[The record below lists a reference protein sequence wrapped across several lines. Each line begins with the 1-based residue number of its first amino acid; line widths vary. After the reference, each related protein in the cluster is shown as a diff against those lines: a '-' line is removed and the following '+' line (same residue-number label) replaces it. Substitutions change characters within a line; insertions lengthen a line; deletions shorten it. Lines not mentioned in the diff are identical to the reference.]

1 MSEIQFSVLD
11 QLDQLEEIVLEG
23 SRIPFSGGRLVN
35 EQDAVEIMDGV
46 RASLPGQVAQADQ
59 LLQKKDEFITSA
71 RSQADEIVQKAQIQ
85 REQLV
90 SAAAVRQEAERQV
103 NEMRD
108 QVRQQCEQL
117 LQSSRQQAAQM
128 EHDMQS
134 KQVQLEQQCAARR
147 QQLEQEAL
155 QRRQQLDQ
163 EALELKRQLA
173 EHHERSRQQSAQE
186 LEQIRIQGVKLQTE
200 AQSEAERIH
209 HDALQFRQQTQQQCE
224 SLIQRTRHD
233 AASVQDGA
241 NRYAEQTLGELEQ
254 RLKEMAQVVLA
265 GRQELVK
272 IQMIRPDSSAPAAD
286 TSELEKP
293 SGESSHDEQSTSCRV
308 PSQIDEGHGLRLHKR
323 SSKSGR
329 SLCSVGWHHSRSC
342 SGTAGHRWFGGSQK
356 SSAHL

>member
-117 LQSSRQQAAQM
+117 LCRALASRPLKWSTTCSPSRFSWSSN
-128 EHDMQS
+128 
-134 KQVQLEQQCAARR
+134 L
-147 QQLEQEAL
+147 L
-155 QRRQQLDQ
+155 
-163 EALELKRQLA
+163 
-173 EHHERSRQQSAQE
+173 
-186 LEQIRIQGVKLQTE
+186 
-200 AQSEAERIH
+200 
-209 HDALQFRQQTQQQCE
+209 
-224 SLIQRTRHD
+224 
-233 AASVQDGA
+233 
-241 NRYAEQTLGELEQ
+241 
-254 RLKEMAQVVLA
+254 
-265 GRQELVK
+265 
-272 IQMIRPDSSAPAAD
+272 
-286 TSELEKP
+286 
-293 SGESSHDEQSTSCRV
+293 RV
-308 PSQIDEGHGLRLHKR
+308 GNS
-323 SSKSGR
+323 
-329 SLCSVGWHHSRSC
+329 
-342 SGTAGHRWFGGSQK
+342 
-356 SSAHL
+356 